1 MAAEESSMQKPLDAV
16 PVAMA
21 PASLP
26 AIPTEERDRL
36 VLKGILK
43 ECVAALTAGHNA
55 AAMAALQKLSRVVP
69 PNGGGPMQLVASA
82 LGEALSLRAQK
93 LLPPPPPEHIDA
105 ERYRFARLY
114 PLLGLVAAAA
124 ANHAIL
130 QVMEGERDVHVLDL
144 GGANLS
150 QWFKL
155 LRLFAER
162 PGGAPRLRLTVVS
175 KDDAILSEAGEV
187 LAQEAARLQVQFVF
201 NPVRSHI
208 DGFTTA
214 DVADPGVERSRQA
227 LAITSTLQLHR
238 LIADVTNA
246 EPPAAA
252 RAKKGKRK
260 ASAPHQIT
268 KADALL
274 HDLRAL
280 EPKVMLL
287 TEQEAD
293 HNGAGLWDRVG
304 NAFDYYAALFSDL
317 KVGGGLLMPADRA
330 VVENLLLQNEIMD
343 IAARDGASRRER
355 HEKMVRWTPRMRE
368 AGFQQAQVKFDV
380 YRETARLAYRLSG
393 SGDGNQ
399 RLYRVVK
406 DNGCFFLYSRMTL
419 IFSVSVWQPVRSI
432 G

>member
-1 MAAEESSMQKPLDAV
+1 MAAEESSMQNALDAV

-26 AIPTEERDRL
+26 TIPTDERDRL

-43 ECVAALTAGHNA
+43 ESVAALTAGHNA
-55 AAMAALQKLSRVVP
+55 AAMAALQKLSSVLP

-82 LGEALSLRAQK
+82 FGEALSLRAQM
-93 LLPPPPPEHIDA
+93 LPLPPPEHIDS
-105 ERYRFARLY
+105 ERYRFAMLC

-144 GGANLS
+144 GGPNLS

-162 PGGAPRLRLTVVS
+162 PGGAPRLRLTIVS

-187 LAQEAARLQVQFVF
+187 LAQEAARLRVQFVF

-214 DVADPGVERSRQA
+214 DVADLGVERSRQA

-238 LIADVTNA
+238 LIADVTTV

-260 ASAPHQIT
+260 ASTPHQIT

-274 HDLRAL
+274 HDLRDL

-287 TEQEAD
+287 NEQEAD

-304 NAFDYYAALFSDL
+304 NAFDYYAALFCDL
-317 KVGGGLLMPADRA
+317 KAGGGLLMPVDRA

-343 IAARDGASRRER
+343 IAARDGASRREC
-355 HEKMVRWTPRMRE
+355 HEKMVLWTPRMRE
-368 AGFQQAQVKFDV
+368 A
-380 YRETARLAYRLSG
+380 
-393 SGDGNQ
+393 
-399 RLYRVVK
+399 
-406 DNGCFFLYSRMTL
+406 
-419 IFSVSVWQPVRSI
+419 VSSKRR
-432 G
+432 